1 MTNGPNLEKLR
12 RVEQSARA
20 AVNALRKEVAK
31 VLRAGRVIEYRSRA
45 GSPPSRGIVTGWRI
59 NASGGLTVRVQNK
72 LSGRLNEVAL
82 VNIIPR
88 QEKKV

>member
-12 RVEQSARA
+12 NAERQTRA
-20 AVNALRKEVAK
+20 AVSALRRAAAG

-82 VNIIPR
+82 VNIIPK